1 MNDLVETN
9 GKMEGWKINA
19 LAIGAIGGAL
29 VGLGGAYL
37 MIRKADQS
45 GDKITIEGG
54 DAVRLGLLI
63 FGLLR
68 SLSELGVKG

>member
-1 MNDLVETN
+1 
-9 GKMEGWKINA
+9 MEGWKINA

-37 MIRKADQS
+37 MIRKADQT

-54 DAVRLGLLI
+54 DAVRLGLLV

-68 SLSELGVKG
+68 SLSELGVKGKG